1 MENAIGKTSKI
12 FKKNQQGF
20 SLPELVIV
28 LLIAAILTVFALPQ
42 IISSTRLF
50 RFSGFQRQVTAS
62 LRDARQ
68 AAMSQRKPVTLRYDH
83 NKMQLITY
91 GGSFGDLGDSKN
103 QIYEITGNGV
113 GKAELKYGRP
123 GGAPTTALS
132 DSTNLTDL
140 DSNAVDITFQPDG
153 SVVDASNNPINKAL
167 FFYHSKYPQDTA
179 FAVSVLGAGGRVK
192 VWRYSKGAKVYV
204 E

>member
-1 MENAIGKTSKI
+1 MDNALGKTTKI
-12 FKKNQQGF
+12 KKKQQGF
-20 SLPELVIV
+20 SLPELVVV
-28 LLIAAILTVFALPQ
+28 LLVIAIITVLALPQ

-50 RFSGFQRQVTAS
+50 RFNGFQRQVTAS
-62 LRDARQ
+62 LREARQ
-68 AAMSQRKPVTLRYDH
+68 AAMSQRKAVTLRYDH

-91 GGSFGDLGDSKN
+91 GGSFGSLGDSKN

-113 GKAELKYGRP
+113 GKDELKYGRP

-132 DSTNLTDL
+132 DSTNLTAL

-153 SVVDASNNPINKAL
+153 SVVDASNNPVNKAL
-167 FFYHSKYPQDTA
+167 FFYHGKYPQDTA
-179 FAVSVLGAGGRVK
+179 FAVSILGAGGRVK
-192 VWRYSKGAKVYV
+192 VWRYSQGAKVYV

>member
-1 MENAIGKTSKI
+1 MEKTSGKTNKI
-12 FKKNQQGF
+12 FKKQKGF

-28 LLIAAILTVFALPQ
+28 LLVIAIITVFAMPQ

-50 RFSGFQRQVTAS
+50 RFNGFQRQVAAS

-68 AAMSQRKPVTLRYDH
+68 AAMSQRTAVTIRYDH
-83 NKMQLITY
+83 SNSRLITY
-91 GGSFGDLGDSKN
+91 GGSFGAPGDSKN
-103 QIYEITGNGV
+103 QVYEITGNGV
-113 GKAELKYGRP
+113 GKDELKYGRP
-123 GGAPTTALS
+123 SGVPNTALS

-140 DSNAVDITFQPDG
+140 DLNIVDITFQPDG
-153 SVVDASNNPINKAL
+153 SVVDASNNPQNKAL

-179 FAVSVLGAGGRVK
+179 FAVSILGAGGRVK
-192 VWRYSKGAKVYV
+192 FWRYSKGAKVYV